1 MAKQSEF
8 GKYVTWAQ
16 LQRVVALAIEAAIE
30 VSADRGPLHCLDG
43 SIETVLDEKPKP
55 TIRSEARLYR
65 RWKGS
70 RGATIH
76 ITRDEQAEAEARLGR
91 AYMALR
97 AYGWTQRSGYWV
109 TRFPDDR
116 SDAENACLEAMF
128 IAVKA
133 LEDADD

>member
-55 TIRSEARLYR
+55 TIRSEAKRAL
-65 RWKGS
+65 
-70 RGATIH
+70 
-76 ITRDEQAEAEARLGR
+76 ERLGT
-91 AYMALR
+91 ATKELNHGSYMHN
-97 AYGWTQRSGYWV
+97 V
-109 TRFPDDR
+109 V
-116 SDAENACLEAMF
+116 SDVMSVLKWIEEHAD
-128 IAVKA
+128 KA
-133 LEDADD
+133 ATDG